1 MNCPHCAATTSK
13 KRVKKTKLGYTIF
26 FCPPCKRT
34 FNERTGTTFNYLEF
48 PTEGE
53 RHFFARPFPPQE
65 KDSTLEAS
73 EGKGRKI
80 DAKYGRTVAN
90 PERRS
95 HQWNE
100 RMERSAP
107 SGNVK

>member
-48 PTEGE
+48 PTDIVLLAVVWQLRYKLSLHNVAEMFLE
-53 RHFFARPFPPQE
+53 RGFSFTH
-65 KDSTLEAS
+65 EAIRGWETTGTS
-73 EGKGRKI
+73 WK
-80 DAKYGRTVAN
+80 VLV
-90 PERRS
+90 
-95 HQWNE
+95 H
-100 RMERSAP
+100 
-107 SGNVK
+107 